1 MTVAAD
7 SLHNWL
13 REQVAAVLAREAES
27 APLMI
32 WCDPDREWLE
42 MLRVMSD
49 EDGFELWADPE
60 EHELAIRDRFYS
72 AEPRPRVVWLP
83 RRREDISWFK
93 VFELQAASVW
103 EKSLLQGLRDY
114 GVDIPRADEDEL
126 LPLLPAHAREW
137 FDNPKETWR
146 ELTPGTAKGTLV
158 DDYRMLQVIAGE
170 SGEFEQLRQKN
181 RFDIF
186 VRRAVEDFGLP
197 NPTNMGEDE
206 WRMAATARLLVT
218 EAADAVPTNPPS
230 EQDKIIPEGLQRER
244 ALKLL
249 RAWQENIN
257 FIASFERLSKKADS
271 TLTIAFWA
279 RNLAAPPK
287 SKSSRAVEEALFKG
301 YAEKLERIS
310 EVDVLNKELE
320 QHLPVFLNRQS
331 GFWSQQARDRIG
343 WPHLVTLAEAAS
355 LLVENSSV
363 EDGWKSVRDAVDW
376 YVARG
381 WQLDSAGE
389 GLFQE
394 ASDMPQELQRI
405 KARVRRSYLRTA
417 DRIGRAFSELLANDP
432 ASMAEMPTSGEAAL
446 RLIESESTHTALV
459 FIDALRFDLGARL
472 AEMLNTGEPVQRAT
486 VSAAVAP
493 IPSVT
498 ALGMAFALP
507 ISREGL
513 RVELEDASKGFSVFA
528 ADSDGDLSAV
538 ANRRKWLTATFD
550 VKTFYTIN
558 DIVEGQLKPAG
569 RQKAMVVVEGS
580 ELDKAGHPGD
590 LHIFGATE
598 LLGRYATAIRRLREC
613 GYNRV
618 IVVTDHGFFHWQP
631 EDDEVEEA
639 KPSGDVLWSSR
650 RAIVGRHLSHA
661 SGLVLDVPQSDFKAV
676 VPRSTNAFKTY
687 GGLGFFHGGATLQE
701 LVIPVVT
708 ARWPAKASKVGVV
721 LKPVVKVTSETP
733 RVQVQCS
740 ASAQQGLFGAD
751 ENTLARQVTVK
762 IQERDTG
769 KLVFRH
775 DVPVTVE
782 ANENVVTV
790 QLKMAEPKQQLDY
803 GSPLTVLVLDAD
815 DEEILAREDVQ
826 LKVDIDEW

>member
-1 MTVAAD
+1 MSAAPD
-7 SLHNWL
+7 SLHSWL
-13 REQVAAVLAREAES
+13 REQVAAVLTKEAP
-27 APLMI
+27 ATALLL

-42 MLRVMSD
+42 MLRALSD
-49 EDGFELWADPE
+49 EDGFDLWADPG

-72 AEPRPRVVWLP
+72 TERRPRVVWLP
-83 RRREDISWFK
+83 TKRQDISWFK
-93 VFELQAASVW
+93 VFELQAASIW
-103 EKSLLQGLRDY
+103 DRSLLQGLRDY
-114 GVDIPRADEDEL
+114 GVDIPRANEDEL

-137 FDNPKETWR
+137 FDNPKETWK
-146 ELTPGTAKGTLV
+146 ELTPGNAKGTLV

-170 SGEFEQLRQKN
+170 SGEFEQLRQEN

-197 NPTNMGEDE
+197 NPTNTGEDE
-206 WRMAATARLLVT
+206 WRIAATARLLVT
-218 EAADAVPTNPPS
+218 EAADAVPSNPPS

-244 ALKLL
+244 ATKLL

-257 FIASFERLSKKADS
+257 FITSFERLSKKADG

-279 RNLAAPPK
+279 RNLSAPPK
-287 SKSSRAVEEALFKG
+287 TKSSRAVEEALFNG
-301 YAEKLERIS
+301 YVEKLERIS
-310 EVDVLNKELE
+310 EVDALNQELE
-320 QHLPVFLNRQS
+320 HHLPVFLNRQS
-331 GFWSQQARDRIG
+331 GFWSQQAQARIG
-343 WPHLVTLAEAAS
+343 WPHLVALAEAAS
-355 LLVENSSV
+355 LILESSSV
-363 EDGWKSVRDAVDW
+363 EDGWKSVKDAVSW
-376 YVARG
+376 YVAQG

-446 RLIESESTHTALV
+446 RLIEGESTPTALV
-459 FIDALRFDLGARL
+459 FIDALRFDLGKRL
-472 AEMLNTGEPVQRAT
+472 AKILNAGEPVERAT

-507 ISREGL
+507 ISRECL
-513 RVELEDASKGFSVFA
+513 RVELEDASKGFTVFA
-528 ADSDGDLSAV
+528 AGSDGDLTAA
-538 ANRRKWLTATFD
+538 ANRRKWLTATFG
-550 VKTFYTIN
+550 VKAFYTIN

-569 RQKAMVVVEGS
+569 RQTAVAVVEGS

-590 LHIFGATE
+590 LQIFGATE

-618 IVVTDHGFFHWQP
+618 IAVTDHGFFHWQP

-661 SGLVLDVPQSDFKAV
+661 SGLVLDVPQSDLQAV

-701 LVIPVVT
+701 LVVPVMT
-708 ARWPAKASKVGVV
+708 ASWPAKASKVGVV
-721 LKPVVKVTSETP
+721 LKPVEKIASEAP

-740 ASAQQGLFGAD
+740 ASVQQGLFGAD
-751 ENTLARQVTVK
+751 ENMLARQVIVK

-769 KLVFRH
+769 KLVFKH

-782 ANENVVTV
+782 PNENVVTV
-790 QLKMAEPKQQLDY
+790 QLKMAESKQQLGY
-803 GSPLTVLVLDAD
+803 GAPLTVVVLDAD

>member
-1 MTVAAD
+1 MSAAPD

-27 APLMI
+27 APLML
-32 WCDPDREWLE
+32 WCDPDHEWLE
-42 MLRVMSD
+42 MLRVTSD
-49 EDGFELWADPE
+49 EDGFELWADPA

-114 GVDIPRADEDEL
+114 GIDIPRANEDEL

-137 FDNPKETWR
+137 FDNPKETWK

-170 SGEFEQLRQKN
+170 SGEFEQLRQEN

-186 VRRAVEDFGLP
+186 VRRAIEDFGLP

-206 WRMAATARLLVT
+206 WRIAATARLLVT
-218 EAADAVPTNPPS
+218 EAANAVPSNPPS

-249 RAWQENIN
+249 RAWEENIN
-257 FIASFERLSKKADS
+257 FIASFEQLSRKADG
-271 TLTIAFWA
+271 TLTLAFWA
-279 RNLAAPPK
+279 RNLATPPE
-287 SKSSRAVEEALFKG
+287 SRSSRAVEEALFNR
-301 YAEKLERIS
+301 YAEKLERIL
-310 EVDVLNKELE
+310 EVEALNQELE
-320 QHLPVFLNRQS
+320 RHLPVFLNRQS
-331 GFWSQQARDRIG
+331 GFWSQQAQARIG
-343 WPHLVTLAEAAS
+343 WPHLVALAEAAS
-355 LLVENSSV
+355 LILESGLVG
-363 EDGWKSVRDAVDW
+363 DGWKSVQDAIRW
-376 YVARG
+376 YVTRG
-381 WQLDSAGE
+381 WRLDSAGE
-389 GLFQE
+389 SLFRE

-417 DRIGRAFSELLANDP
+417 DRIGRAFSELLASDP
-432 ASMAEMPTSGEAAL
+432 AAVAEMPTSGEVAL
-446 RLIESESTHTALV
+446 RLIKGESTPTALV
-459 FIDALRFDLGARL
+459 FIDAFRFDLGARL
-472 AEMLNTGEPVQRAT
+472 AEILNTGEPVQRAT
-486 VSAAVAP
+486 VSEAVAP
-493 IPSVT
+493 IPSIT

-507 ISREGL
+507 ISRECL
-513 RVELEDASKGFSVFA
+513 RVELQDASKGFSVLA
-528 ADSDGDLSAV
+528 ADFDGDLTAA
-538 ANRRKWLTATFD
+538 ANRRKWLTAAFG
-550 VKTFYTIN
+550 VRTFYTIN
-558 DIVEGQLKPAG
+558 EIVEGQLKPAG
-569 RQKAMVVVEGS
+569 RQTAVVVVEGS
-580 ELDKAGHPGD
+580 ELDNAGHPGD
-590 LHIFGATE
+590 LQIFGAAE
-598 LLGRYATAIRRLREC
+598 LLDRYALAIRRLREC

-639 KPSGDVLWSSR
+639 RPSGDVLWSSR
-650 RAIVGRHLSHA
+650 RAIVGRNLSHA
-661 SGLVLDVPQSDFKAV
+661 SGLILDVPLSDLQAV

-701 LVIPVVT
+701 LVVPVVT
-708 ARWPAKASKVGVV
+708 ASWPAKASKVGVV
-721 LKPVVKVTSETP
+721 LKPVGKIASEAP
-733 RVQVQCS
+733 RIQVQCS
-740 ASAQQGLFGAD
+740 ASAQKGLFGAD
-751 ENTLARQVTVK
+751 ENTLARQVIVK
-762 IQERDTG
+762 VQERDTG
-769 KLVFRH
+769 KLVFKH

-782 ANENVVTV
+782 PNEEVFTV
-790 QLKMAEPKQQLDY
+790 QLKMAESKQQLGY
-803 GSPLTVLVLDAD
+803 GAPLTVLVLDAD